1 MGISRRFRW
10 AIGFGG
16 LKILAAAVIFI
27 YGKHKAGGP
36 PAHVMVSVRER
47 VEIQIPDKD
56 LGVHPPKPGAF
67 APNAM
72 EATERIAKI
81 RVQPMGHPH

>member
-67 APNAM
+67 PPNAM